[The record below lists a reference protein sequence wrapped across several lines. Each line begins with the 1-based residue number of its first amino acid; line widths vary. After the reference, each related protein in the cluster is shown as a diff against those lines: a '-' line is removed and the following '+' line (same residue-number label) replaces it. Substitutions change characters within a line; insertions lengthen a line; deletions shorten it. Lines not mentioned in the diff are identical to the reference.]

1 MMTWLNRFLY
11 GAAVLFALAGCGINK
26 QARQLKAFE
35 KCRYEI
41 LAADSVFVAG
51 ADVQKLIDSRGA
63 DLSSLPGVAVG
74 FLSRDIPLT
83 GILQVRITN
92 PSGTLAGV
100 NQFRYKL
107 LVRDKEV
114 VEGISDQRI
123 MVKPGETVTVPL
135 KINANVY
142 RLLTD
147 GSTIQEVLGFM
158 QSAQGAAPVRT
169 TKLGLKIKPTLT
181 LGNQSLN
188 YPGYITVEKEISS
201 NLLQKYL
208 SGINL

>member
-1 MMTWLNRFLY
+1 MMTVLNRL
-11 GAAVLFALAGCGINK
+11 ACSVTLLLALAGCGINK
-26 QARQLKAFE
+26 QAKQLKAFE

-51 ADVQKLIDSRGA
+51 ADVTKLVDSRGA
-63 DLSSLPGVAVG
+63 DLSSLPGVAMG
-74 FLSRDIPLT
+74 FLTRDIPLA
-83 GILQVRITN
+83 GILRIRITN

-100 NQFRYKL
+100 NQFQYKL

-114 VEGISDQRI
+114 MEGLSDQPI
-123 MVKPGETVTVPL
+123 SVAPGETVTVPL
-135 KINANVY
+135 RINANVY
-142 RLLTD
+142 KLLTD
-147 GSTIQEVLGFM
+147 GSTIQEVLGFI
-158 QSAQGAAPVRT
+158 QSAKGNAPART
-169 TKLGLKIKPTLT
+169 AKLGLKIKPTLT

-208 SGINL
+208 SGKSL

>member
-1 MMTWLNRFLY
+1 MTWLDKFLY
-11 GAAVLFALAGCGINK
+11 GAVVLFALTGCGINK
-26 QARQLKAFE
+26 QAKQLKAFE

-51 ADVQKLIDSRGA
+51 ADVKKLIDSRGA

-100 NQFRYKL
+100 NQFQYKL

-114 VEGISDQRI
+114 VEGVSDQRI
-123 MVKPGETVTVPL
+123 TVKPGETVTVPL

-158 QSAQGAAPVRT
+158 QSAKGAAPVRT